1 MNTTYKEKSVEN
13 AKKAKTFA
21 GKRFLGFTP
30 KGAEVWISMELNR
43 ENMELS
49 ITTTHDL
56 DVLLEE
62 GAELANRRVTVKK
75 GSPSLSSARDL
86 LRRSQRNESGEVTPT
101 TISYLKKL
109 MNAVE
114 IKFRKGHVKGIPT
127 TLLFMYV
134 SNAIFEGS
142 VDIDNGGFAWSY
154 VLSEWGLPKG
164 EYFTVDEVMPI
175 KEVS

>member
-1 MNTTYKEKSVEN
+1 
-13 AKKAKTFA
+13 
-21 GKRFLGFTP
+21 
-30 KGAEVWISMELNR
+30 
-43 ENMELS
+43 
-49 ITTTHDL
+49 
-56 DVLLEE
+56 
-62 GAELANRRVTVKK
+62 
-75 GSPSLSSARDL
+75 
-86 LRRSQRNESGEVTPT
+86 
-101 TISYLKKL
+101 

>member
-1 MNTTYKEKSVEN
+1 MFIYYLS
-13 AKKAKTFA
+13 FA
-21 GKRFLGFTP
+21 C
-30 KGAEVWISMELNR
+30 
-43 ENMELS
+43 LS
-49 ITTTHDL
+49 
-56 DVLLEE
+56 
-62 GAELANRRVTVKK
+62 
-75 GSPSLSSARDL
+75 
-86 LRRSQRNESGEVTPT
+86 
-101 TISYLKKL
+101 
-109 MNAVE
+109 E

-142 VDIDNGGFAWSY
+142 VDIDNGGLAWSN